1 MPMLLYICS
10 MKISALL
17 IPVLVVCLAGC
28 TKAGP
33 ASSGAE
39 PSPSGSDAPGP
50 GGTGGSP
57 APGEYVLPLVETTD
71 IHGHIVSVDGSGVA
85 GSGIDGSGVDG
96 SGIDG
101 SGIEYTLAYIA
112 DKVNDMRGG
121 DRSRVLLVDGGD
133 IYQGASVS
141 NLLDGRPVY
150 VALDR
155 MGYDAVTVGNHEFD
169 WDITTL
175 IDPDATLPDYEWDG
189 SMCVSEVPVVC
200 ANIYQDGSRFSRT
213 DDYVIVEKTAS
224 NSNGQTVTVK
234 IGIIGFAIDYSGS
247 IMASKFRGKGFSVRE
262 DYSIANGIAAEL
274 EGSGQCDATV
284 LLIHGK
290 AQTAAEKLGRG
301 SAVDLVLGGHSHQT
315 MAGKAA
321 SGVAYVQG
329 GRHCEHYACS
339 ELVFDVDGAGVI
351 SFKRVGNQRIADV
364 DGDSS
369 GRDADNFD
377 KDIVAVCD
385 EALAAIGRQMNDVVG
400 YITVGAT
407 TFDLDGSGG
416 RASVMGNWMCD
427 ILRGIGEADVSFLNS
442 GGVRTYF
449 TLSGRQR
456 RDITVSDIYE
466 MFPFGNKTY
475 VYSITCED
483 LLQLFE
489 YSLTSS
495 GSSLFSYMT
504 GIDCHYSGQA
514 VVALVKDG
522 RTIYRDGRWEGDWAS
537 HTVIL
542 AASEYL
548 ATGERTDART
558 GLRNPLPDWNRTSR
572 LLDNSLIDNDNAVR
586 VLRAEASASGGHLY
600 LDTRPHF
607 IAE

>member
-1 MPMLLYICS
+1 MLLYICS
-10 MKISALL
+10 MKMSVLL
-17 IPVLVVCLAGC
+17 IPVLAVCLAGC
-28 TKAGP
+28 TKVGS
-33 ASSGAE
+33 ASSGPDA
-39 PSPSGSDAPGP
+39 PGSDPSGP

-71 IHGHIVSVDGSGVA
+71 IHGHIVGGLGSG
-85 GSGIDGSGVDG
+85 GSGSGSNNSG
-96 SGIDG
+96 SNA
-101 SGIEYTLAYIA
+101 STIEYSLAYIA

-121 DRSRVLLVDGGD
+121 DRSRVLLLDGGD
-133 IYQGASVS
+133 IYQGASIS
-141 NLLDGRPVY
+141 NLLDGKPVY

-175 IDPDATLPDYEWDG
+175 IDPDATLPDYEWEG
-189 SMCVSEVPVVC
+189 RTCVSEVPVVC

-224 NSNGQTVTVK
+224 NASGQTVKVK
-234 IGIIGFAIDYSGS
+234 IGVIGFAIDYSGS
-247 IMASKFRGKGFSVRE
+247 IMASKFRGKGFSVQE

-290 AQTAAEKLGRG
+290 AETAAENLGRG

-339 ELVFDVDGAGVI
+339 ELVFDVDGAGKI

-364 DGDSS
+364 DGDLS

-385 EALAAIGRQMNDVVG
+385 EALAAIGQQMNDVVG
-400 YITVGAT
+400 YITIGAT

-442 GGVRTYF
+442 GGIRTYF
-449 TLSGRQR
+449 PLSGHQR

-475 VYSITCED
+475 VYSITYDE
-483 LLQLFE
+483 LLQVFK

-495 GSSLFSYMT
+495 GSSLFSCMT
-504 GIDCHYSGQA
+504 GIDCHYSGQS
-514 VVALVKDG
+514 VVALEKDG
-522 RTIYRDGRWEGDWAS
+522 LTIYSDGRWEGDWAS
-537 HTVIL
+537 RSVIL

-548 ATGERTDART
+548 ATGERTDYRT
-558 GLRNPLPDWNRTSR
+558 GLSNPLPAWNSTSK
-572 LLDNSLIDNDNAVR
+572 LLNNSLTDNENAVR

-607 IAE
+607 LAR